1 LATSTGSF
9 RPAIATVTVALAA
22 FGSNAAAGEL
32 DVLVG
37 VAVGEVEALGAA
49 GRGVST
55 GGEPVR
61 LGWAA
66 GVGEQA
72 ADARTA
78 TRKAAAR
85 IRDIDRC

>member
-1 LATSTGSF
+1 
-9 RPAIATVTVALAA
+9 VALAA
-22 FGSNAAAGEL
+22 VGSNVGAGEP
-32 DVLVG
+32 DVLVVLGG

>member
-1 LATSTGSF
+1 
-9 RPAIATVTVALAA
+9 VALAA
-22 FGSNAAAGEL
+22 VGSNAAAGEP
-32 DVLVG
+32 DVLVVLGG

-55 GGEPVR
+55 GAEPVR
-61 LGWAA
+61 LGWTA